1 MNYWLVKT
9 EPGTYSW
16 DNLVSDKTTVW
27 DGVKNYQARNN
38 MNIMKKGDVIFI
50 YHSGAEKSIIG
61 TAKVTKE
68 AFPDPK
74 DMEWV
79 AVEISAGKKLKQPV
93 TLAQVKSDKT
103 LTNMTLVKQGR
114 LSVQPV
120 TKDEVDQILLL
131 SGQS

>member
-27 DGVKNYQARNN
+27 DGIKNYQARNN
-38 MNIMKKGDVIFI
+38 MNTMKKGDVIFI
-50 YHSGAEKSIIG
+50 YHSGAEKAIIG

-79 AVEISAGKKLKQPV
+79 AVQISVGKKLKQPV

-103 LTNMTLVKQGR
+103 LTNMALVRQGR

-120 TKDEVDQILLL
+120 KKEEVDRILLL